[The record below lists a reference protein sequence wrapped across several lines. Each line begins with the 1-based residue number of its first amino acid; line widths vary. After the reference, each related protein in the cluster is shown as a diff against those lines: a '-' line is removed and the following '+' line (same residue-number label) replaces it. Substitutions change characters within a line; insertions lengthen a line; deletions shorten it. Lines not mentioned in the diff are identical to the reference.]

1 MTGTHE
7 YVVDLTWSGSTGQGY
22 EHYSRTYDMSVGGML
37 GPFSADPAFGGDHA
51 LANPEQLLVMA
62 AVSCQLLSFL
72 AVAARSRVDV
82 VEYVDR
88 AVGVM
93 PPASDGPMWVT
104 EINLSPQITVVGDV
118 PAAKLQRM
126 VEIGHRECFIA
137 NSLRTDVL
145 LRPQFNQRSGVPV
158 TRTDRNAQDPT

>member
-1 MTGTHE
+1 MTDRHE
-7 YVVDLTWSGSTGQGY
+7 YVVDLSWSGSTGEGY
-22 EHYSRTYDMSVGGML
+22 EHYARTYEMSTGGAL
-37 GPFSADPAFGGDHA
+37 GPFSADPAFGGDAA

-82 VEYVDR
+82 ITYVDR

-93 PPASDGPMWVT
+93 PPQSEGPMWVT
-104 EINLSPQITVVGDV
+104 TITLSPQITVRGDV
-118 PAAKLQRM
+118 PEAKLHRM

-137 NSLRTDVL
+137 NSLRTQIEL
-145 LRPQFNQRSGVPV
+145 QPEFRRSPHGLSL
-158 TRTDRNAQDPT
+158 